1 MTQIENPNETVSE
14 TSKVLETVSIPN
26 VSSIS
31 SHKQVTKRKVKFHA
45 YDISK
50 NCRDFGKEHKYVNRG
65 TYLKC
70 TRCGSSRT
78 LKMAK

>member
-1 MTQIENPNETVSE
+1 MTQIENTNETVSE
-14 TSKVLETVSIPN
+14 IPRVSETVSIQTE
-26 VSSIS
+26 SSIS
-31 SHKQVTKRKVKFHA
+31 SLKPVTKRKVKFHA

-78 LKMAK
+78 LKKVN